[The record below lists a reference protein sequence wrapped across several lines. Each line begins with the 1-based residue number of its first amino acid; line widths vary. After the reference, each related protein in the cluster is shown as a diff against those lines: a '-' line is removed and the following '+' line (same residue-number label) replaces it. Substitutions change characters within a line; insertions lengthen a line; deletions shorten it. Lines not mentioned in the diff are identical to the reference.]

1 MQEVQVIGKDGRVRP
16 YRRGDR
22 LADGERLFVPY
33 LMDHA
38 AYGFR
43 QTFADGTPD
52 YTNPHRPGYRFAD
65 IDDANRIAAA
75 EAYEARRTRMQN
87 AWRRNDATDVSTQRT
102 DAASARAIAD
112 RAYADRTKRM
122 VSAYRNRD
130 EG

>member
-1 MQEVQVIGKDGRVRP
+1 MG
-16 YRRGDR
+16 
-22 LADGERLFVPY
+22 GEKL
-33 LMDHA
+33 
-38 AYGFR
+38 G
-43 QTFADGTPD
+43 
-52 YTNPHRPGYRFAD
+52 
-65 IDDANRIAAA
+65 ANRIAAA

>member
-22 LADGERLFVPY
+22 LADGERLCVPY

>member
-22 LADGERLFVPY
+22 LADGERLCVPY

-75 EAYEARRTRMQN
+75 EAYEARRSRMQN
-87 AWRRNDATDVSTQRT
+87 AWKNASDAADNDVSAQST
-102 DAASARAIAD
+102 DAASARARAD
-112 RAYADRTKRM
+112 RAYADRTIRYCNAWK
-122 VSAYRNRD
+122 NR
-130 EG
+130 